1 VERLRGRVVL
11 KFSMFALVGVVG
23 LLPTEASAQF
33 PIPIPLPFPHIDLG
47 RRPPV
52 SHSVPSHHSGAPESR
67 EENNRGTTEKDATQD
82 QNSIPSTAPH
92 QQQEQA
98 STPGRPSDPIPDSSS
113 PRKNNADNPPVFL
126 PSR

>member
-1 VERLRGRVVL
+1 MSKEAWEEIVERLRGRVVL

-52 SHSVPSHHSGAPESR
+52 SHSVPSHRSGAPENL
-67 EENNRGTTEKDATQD
+67 EENNRGTTEKDATQEE
-82 QNSIPSTAPH
+82 NPSPSTAPH
-92 QQQEQA
+92 QQQEQ
-98 STPGRPSDPIPDSSS
+98 GR
-113 PRKNNADNPPVFL
+113 RQGF
-126 PSR
+126 

>member
-1 VERLRGRVVL
+1 MEKLRGRVVL

-52 SHSVPSHHSGAPESR
+52 SHSVPSHHSGAPENR
-67 EENNRGTTEKDATQD
+67 EENKQNNSGTTEKDA
-82 QNSIPSTAPH
+82 NSGGDLKSFDCFPSART
-92 QQQEQA
+92 
-98 STPGRPSDPIPDSSS
+98 GI
-113 PRKNNADNPPVFL
+113 NACPTFRFDAGEL
-126 PSR
+126 